1 MAKENDYFCLQN
13 NIILMKKLI
22 QFLKRWSDRR
32 LRERC
37 VRRVL
42 RSCRGTD
49 RNVLYETENLYFFI
63 KKEE

>member
-1 MAKENDYFCLQN
+1 MIHIPLKLAKQHF
-13 NIILMKKLI
+13 LMKKLI

>member
-1 MAKENDYFCLQN
+1 
-13 NIILMKKLI
+13 MKKLI

-37 VRRVL
+37 VKRVL

-49 RNVLYETENLYFFI
+49 RNVIYEAQTLYYFI
-63 KKEE
+63 TGEY